1 MTDPMETEDAAPTS
15 SAAAPGPTKR
25 GRYECDTVR
34 RALHT
39 MANTQMSAWWQP
51 NDIGPNERC
60 APRAP
65 TRRRNITGVA
75 LVDLVAALVWPRL
88 APAGAGWRWL
98 APAGHG

>member
-1 MTDPMETEDAAPTS
+1 MTDPMESEDAAPTS

-39 MANTQMSAWWQP
+39 MANTHMSAWSQP

-65 TRRRNITGVA
+65 TRRRTAPVWVRA
-75 LVDLVAALVWPRL
+75 LVSAVRPRL
-88 APAGAGWRWL
+88 AQACRAL
-98 APAGHG
+98 

>member
-39 MANTQMSAWWQP
+39 MANTHMSAWSQP

-75 LVDLVAALVWPRL
+75 PVWVRALLSAVRPRL
-88 APAGAGWRWL
+88 AQACRAL
-98 APAGHG
+98 